1 MRLSKVSSY
10 QVDHPVVIGQDA
22 AEVGQKRTF
31 LFRNQ

>member
-22 AEVGQKRTF
+22 AEVGQKRT
-31 LFRNQ
+31 LA